1 MTGKERQE
9 EIVQYLQQHGV
20 VSVHRLARQMYASE
34 ATIRRDLTALEKLG
48 KVRRTF
54 GGAIPAELLNLEVP
68 LTLRR
73 QEHPESKAQIA
84 AKAAAL
90 IADGDTIFLDASS
103 TVFSLVRHLA
113 AFQDL
118 TVITNGPKTSLALGA
133 LQIHTICTGGVLLP
147 NSMAYVGEDTCR
159 FFRRFNPDVVFL
171 SCRGVSEQGYLCD
184 SSLEESHV
192 REAMLNTTG
201 RNVFLC
207 DSSKFGKT
215 YRYNLCPLRSFD
227 NVICELPALPPPY
240 GNYAQA

>member
-1 MTGKERQE
+1 MTIQERQE
-9 EIVQYLQQHGV
+9 EILQYLRQHGV
-20 VSVHRLARQMYASE
+20 VSVHRLSKQMYASE
-34 ATIRRDLTALEKLG
+34 ATIRRDLAALEKLG
-48 KVRRTF
+48 KIRRTF
-54 GGAIPAELLNLEVP
+54 GGAVPAELLNLEVP

-73 QEHPESKAQIA
+73 QEHPDAKAQIA

-90 IADGDTIFLDASS
+90 ISDGDTIFLDASS
-103 TVFSLVRHLA
+103 TVFSLVQHLA

-159 FFRRFNPDVVFL
+159 FFGRFNPDVVFL
-171 SCRGVSEQGYLCD
+171 SCRGLTKQGALCD

-192 REAMLNTTG
+192 REAMLAGTG
-201 RNVFLC
+201 RKLFLC

-215 YRYNLCPLRSFD
+215 YRYNFSHLQAFD
-227 NVICELPALPPPY
+227 DVICELSELPSPY
-240 GNYAQA
+240 ADLMK